1 MRGCF
6 PSLFLCSR
14 RWTLDAVYYFLL
26 SSLLVMTD
34 NNSLRSLIMQYE
46 KGMLTAA
53 AAAAGVGGFLGT
65 LDVEVYTVHTCGV
78 LRR

>member
-1 MRGCF
+1 
-6 PSLFLCSR
+6 
-14 RWTLDAVYYFLL
+14 
-26 SSLLVMTD
+26 
-34 NNSLRSLIMQYE
+34 MQYE
-46 KGMLTAA
+46 KGMLTA

>member
-1 MRGCF
+1 
-6 PSLFLCSR
+6 
-14 RWTLDAVYYFLL
+14 
-26 SSLLVMTD
+26 
-34 NNSLRSLIMQYE
+34 MQYE
-46 KGMLTAA
+46 KGMLTAAAA